1 MFREESSTR
10 GSRISCVLC
19 PFCSSDSTQVIDT
32 RPIPDGVRRRR
43 ECMGCG
49 ERFTTYERAEEPRLD
64 VVKRD
69 GRRERFDRQ
78 KLLRGLA
85 RAAGGRPVSADQ
97 LEAVAAWIVDEARR
111 GGGEAQAERIG
122 DLAERGLARV
132 DPVSAIQFASVYRN
146 LADLDELEAVVRR
159 FKDDPLP
166 GENQL
171 AIEPPVPSEPKSS
184 IGRSREIDVPQAPGS
199 AGGARTASL
208 NRRRG
213 HVLQP

>member
-1 MFREESSTR
+1 VFGKESSTR
-10 GSRISCVLC
+10 GSRILSVLC

-43 ECMGCG
+43 ECTGCG

-97 LEAVAAWIVDEARR
+97 LEAVAAWIAEEARR

-146 LADLDELEAVVRR
+146 LADLDQLEAVVRR

-171 AIEPPVPSEPKSS
+171 AIEAPVPSGPKSS
-184 IGRSREIDVPQAPGS
+184 IDRSREIDVSQAPGS
-199 AGGARTASL
+199 AGGARTPSS

-213 HVLQP
+213 HVPQP

>member
-1 MFREESSTR
+1 MP
-10 GSRISCVLC
+10 CVLC

-43 ECMGCG
+43 ECTGCG

-97 LEAVAAWIVDEARR
+97 LEAVAAWIVEEARR

-146 LADLDELEAVVRR
+146 LADLDQLEAVVRR

-171 AIEPPVPSEPKSS
+171 AIEPPVPSGPKSS
-184 IGRSREIDVPQAPGS
+184 IGRSREISP
-199 AGGARTASL
+199 

-213 HVLQP
+213 HVPQP

>member
-1 MFREESSTR
+1 VV
-10 GSRISCVLC
+10 CPLC
-19 PFCSSDSTQVIDT
+19 SAESTQVIDT
-32 RPIPDGVRRRR
+32 RPAADAVRRRR
-43 ECMGCG
+43 ECTACG
-49 ERFTTYERAEEPRLD
+49 QRFTTYERVEEQRGI

-85 RAAGGRPVSADQ
+85 RAAGGRPVSEEQ
-97 LEAVAAWIVDEARR
+97 LEAVAAWIAGEVRR
-111 GGGEAQAERIG
+111 EGGEVQAERIG

-146 LADLDELEAVVRR
+146 LTDLDQLEAVVRR

-166 GENQL
+166 GEDQL
-171 AIEPPVPSEPKSS
+171 AIEGAIPSELESN
-184 IGRSREIDVPQAPGS
+184 IGRSR
-199 AGGARTASL
+199 ASRP

-213 HVLQP
+213 HVRQS

>member
-1 MFREESSTR
+1 
-10 GSRISCVLC
+10 VLC

-43 ECMGCG
+43 ECTACG

-97 LEAVAAWIVDEARR
+97 LEAVAAWIAEEARR

-146 LADLDELEAVVRR
+146 LADLDQLEAVVRR

-171 AIEPPVPSEPKSS
+171 AIEAPVPSGPKSS
-184 IGRSREIDVPQAPGS
+184 IGRSREIS
-199 AGGARTASL
+199 S

-213 HVLQP
+213 HVPQP

>member
-1 MFREESSTR
+1 MLGSGEESNTR
-10 GSRISCVLC
+10 GSRIACVLC
-19 PFCSSDSTQVIDT
+19 PFCSADSTQVIDT

-43 ECMGCG
+43 ECSACG
-49 ERFTTYERAEEPRLD
+49 ERFTTYERAEEPKLE

-97 LEAVAAWIVDEARR
+97 LEAVAAWIADEARR

-146 LADLDELEAVVRR
+146 LADLDQLAAVVKR

-166 GENQL
+166 GEDQL
-171 AIEPPVPSEPKSS
+171 AIEGPVPSGAKSS
-184 IGRSREIDVPQAPGS
+184 IGRSREIS
-199 AGGARTASL
+199 S

-213 HVLQP
+213 HV